1 MRLLG
6 IALGVVERAA
16 SLVELV
22 LHGTARRR
30 VRRIARRRTRATAV
44 AEDEQHRRAWRDQG
58 R

>member
-30 VRRIARRRTRATAV
+30 VRRVGRRRTRATGV
-44 AEDEQHRRAWRDQG
+44 AQDEQRRGVQRYQG